1 MRGGPTSSPLC
12 RSSRRSS
19 RNGRISLSGRD
30 TVGRLL
36 SAVVAPLHRRG
47 KENGGAPCEL
57 MRVLRPRPR
66 ASAGASGCVGAISRC
81 CPSSRR
87 PGPCRRRRAAG
98 YAVAVRVTEDSV
110 LDFHSL
116 HAQSG
121 RRLSSART
129 CLVDPRLRISIE
141 PEFEQT
147 LSELPPKAP
156 PADLR

>member
-1 MRGGPTSSPLC
+1 
-12 RSSRRSS
+12 
-19 RNGRISLSGRD
+19 
-30 TVGRLL
+30 
-36 SAVVAPLHRRG
+36 
-47 KENGGAPCEL
+47 
-57 MRVLRPRPR
+57 
-66 ASAGASGCVGAISRC
+66 
-81 CPSSRR
+81 
-87 PGPCRRRRAAG
+87 
-98 YAVAVRVTEDSV
+98 VRVTEDSV

-156 PADLR
+156 PADLRSVRLQDVEHGRSNELARFV